1 MKKKILWVII
11 ILVVLAAILGGW
23 YFYKTW
29 WPQRQ
34 AMISLGLA
42 ESKFP
47 WRAYTQEELNK
58 LFPQIRYADVPTRV
72 TPEQTYANFR
82 EALRTNNLEL
92 ALEQLSLE
100 SKNYAENKSTIKKAD
115 RDGKF
120 QEAYSSYPEKIEKE
134 SMSGSISSYFYFI
147 SKGGKEFKTHIS
159 FLKDANGDWKIDSL

>member
-11 ILVVLAAILGGW
+11 ILVVSAAALGSW
-23 YFYKTW
+23 YFYRTW

-58 LFPQIRYADVPTRV
+58 LFPQIRYADVSTRV

-92 ALEQLSLE
+92 ALEQLSREENNYQSNKTSIEKASREGNFPNLSGLYLE
-100 SKNYAENKSTIKKAD
+100 KLNKS
-115 RDGKF
+115 
-120 QEAYSSYPEKIEKE
+120 YMYE
-134 SMSGSISSYFYFI
+134 SIAQYYFI
-147 SKGGKEFKTHIS
+147 DKEGGKTTNYPINFS
-159 FLKDANGDWKIDSL
+159 KDANGDWKMDSL

>member
-72 TPEQTYANFR
+72 TPEQTYAQFR

-92 ALEQLSLE
+92 ALEQLSVTSEGYNENLE
-100 SKNYAENKSTIKKAD
+100 KLSNAYKDNKFI
-115 RDGKF
+115 
-120 QEAYSSYPEKIEKE
+120 SSLNLYPEKVWRSTFGE
-134 SMSGSISSYFYFI
+134 SIGSLCYEQEINNDKFVACAN
-147 SKGGKEFKTHIS
+147 
-159 FLKDANGDWKIDSL
+159 FLKDVNGDWKMDSL